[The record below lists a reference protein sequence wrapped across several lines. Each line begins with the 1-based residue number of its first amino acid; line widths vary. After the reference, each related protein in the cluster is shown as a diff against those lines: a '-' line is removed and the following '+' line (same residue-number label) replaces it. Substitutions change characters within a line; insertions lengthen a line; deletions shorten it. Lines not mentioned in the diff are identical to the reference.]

1 MNRRTKTLLMV
12 FIGGVLLVGT
22 APAWAVERRLEQL
35 PGDVFDIL
43 FLWTEPLKEVA
54 KQSRRFDP
62 VSGLWLGLVEGTRK
76 SLERSARFFLFQD
89 RGTAPSPREPGEIL
103 RYSF

>member
-1 MNRRTKTLLMV
+1 MKKLVILL
-12 FIGGVLLVGT
+12 IGGMLSVGVS
-22 APAWAVERRLEQL
+22 PVWAIERRLEQL

-43 FLWTEPLKEVA
+43 FLWTEPLKQVA
-54 KQSRRFDP
+54 EQSRRFDP

-76 SLERSARFFLFQD
+76 SLERSVQFFLFQD
-89 RGTAPSPREPGEIL
+89 RSAAPSPREPGEIL